1 MRHTALALTFLLTF
15 AVSAAEVKGVVRG
28 AGDAPL
34 RNAHVYVYAA
44 YPKSGIAT
52 ICPNCYRDCGKRVAT
67 GADGTFKLV
76 KLDDTLKFELL
87 AVADGYEPQFVK
99 TDGADVVVT
108 LTARA
113 AGDAERLIT
122 GVVVDPKGKPLVG
135 AVVEPS
141 GVHMAR
147 TLPNGNTVFSV
158 GYGKIPGLELLSV
171 TNDEGEFALK
181 IPNKAGKLDVR
192 VTARSYAPMI
202 ERELL
207 PKQPKTIQVADGAL
221 LEGQVLRDGKP
232 VAGVPLRIAQR
243 DRRSSHF
250 LGFSEIGTDAKGRFV
265 VPNLG
270 TDLELV
276 VSAPGAKLEGGIIHP
291 KIVKTGGPKSIVD
304 IGTLEVTKGRKVSG
318 VVIGTKRPQSLYLRN
333 ERSDEAWTAKIA
345 ENGAFTFDGV
355 TSGELRLGS
364 RGVVLSREETAV
376 KDPRGPREVV
386 LSAAD
391 GDLKD
396 VKVYVIE

>member
-1 MRHTALALTFLLTF
+1 MRHIALAVTLLLTS

-28 AGDAPL
+28 AGNAPL

-44 YPKSGIAT
+44 YPKSGVST
-52 ICPNCYRDCGKRVAT
+52 ICPNCYRDCGKREAT

-108 LTARA
+108 LNARA

-122 GVVVDPKGKPLVG
+122 GVVVDPKGKAVVG
-135 AVVEPS
+135 AVVEPG
-141 GVHMAR
+141 GVHMPR
-147 TLPNGNTVFSV
+147 TLPNGNTVYSV

-181 IPNKAGKLDVR
+181 IPDGAGKLDVR
-192 VTARSYAPMI
+192 VTARSYAPKI

-207 PKQPKTIQVADGAL
+207 PKQPKTIHVAEGAL
-221 LEGQVLRDGKP
+221 LEGQVLRNGKP
-232 VAGVPLRIAQR
+232 VAGVPVKFSQR
-243 DRRSSHF
+243 DRRSSNF
-250 LGFSEIGTDAKGRFV
+250 LGFTEIGTDEKGRFAM
-265 VPNLG
+265 PNLG

-276 VSAPGAKLEGGIIHP
+276 VSVAKGSLAGGVVHP
-291 KIVKTGGPKSIVD
+291 KVVKTGGPKSMTH
-304 IGTLEVTKGRKVSG
+304 IGTLEVTNGRKVSG
-318 VVIGTKRPQSLYLRN
+318 IVSGARRPETIYLTN
-333 ERSDEAWTAKIA
+333 VRSGESWTVKLA
-345 ENGAFTFDGV
+345 ESGAFVFDDV
-355 TSGELRLGS
+355 TNGELRLGS
-364 RGVVLSREETAV
+364 RGVVLSNEEKAV
-376 KDPRGPREVV
+376 KDPRGSREVV
-386 LSAAD
+386 LSAAE